1 MKSPSDNKPESSAPL
16 LQTGGLSRELSRVV
30 LLVFAVVS
38 LWQLAHQLV
47 EILLMF
53 AMVFLLAIILNSVVV
68 WLENRGVRRGIA
80 VGLIML
86 SFIGSIALGGWLVV
100 PPALKQANQ
109 LVSKAPEYWKTI
121 RKRAAVLEQKYP
133 ALDQLWPEFLDEENG
148 QNVVGSRE
156 KSVKKSTTQVAE
168 DEPEGN
174 RVATADSETN
184 SPTEEAPVPPDI
196 SSDEAET
203 NGNKASKSS
212 DEGDAKDN
220 TDAEDKTVTRTVTT
234 KTARAVAEPNPAE
247 AAPPLPFANLLEQ
260 DALLGY
266 AKSAFAITATLAG
279 AVFVTVLGFLL
290 LMFTLA
296 NPQALVGGLLS
307 IAPENHREA
316 TRRSLAR
323 VFMQM
328 TGWARATMMNGTITG
343 VLTGV
348 GLTMVGV
355 QPALVFGICAFFGEF
370 VPNVGPLVAA
380 APAIFVALS
389 MGPEKAMAALG
400 VIIFVQAIASNA
412 INPLIMGREMKLHPV
427 SITFFALAMGKLF
440 GVAGAILAVP
450 AAATSKILLEE
461 FYLRPRGVSEAT
473 VEKQA
478 RGIVMNESGVD
489 EPDD

>member
-1 MKSPSDNKPESSAPL
+1 MWSVAAKNRLKNQPL
-16 LQTGGLSRELSRVV
+16 E
-30 LLVFAVVS
+30 
-38 LWQLAHQLV
+38 
-47 EILLMF
+47 
-53 AMVFLLAIILNSVVV
+53 
-68 WLENRGVRRGIA
+68 
-80 VGLIML
+80 
-86 SFIGSIALGGWLVV
+86 
-100 PPALKQANQ
+100 
-109 LVSKAPEYWKTI
+109 
-121 RKRAAVLEQKYP
+121 
-133 ALDQLWPEFLDEENG
+133 
-148 QNVVGSRE
+148 
-156 KSVKKSTTQVAE
+156 VAE

-174 RVATADSETN
+174 RVATADNEPST
-184 SPTEEAPVPPDI
+184 PIEEAPVPPDI
-196 SSDEAET
+196 SSDKESET

-212 DEGDAKDN
+212 DEGDAKD
-220 TDAEDKTVTRTVTT
+220 KTVTRTVTT
-234 KTARAVAEPNPAE
+234 KTARAAAEPNPAE

-450 AAATSKILLEE
+450 AAATSKILIEE
-461 FYLRPRGVSEAT
+461 FYLLPRGVSETT
-473 VEKQA
+473 VEEQA
-478 RGIVMNESGVD
+478 RGIVMNEAGVD
-489 EPDD
+489 EPDDSISTAEDAESAEERQETGDEETREARQETKEDAV

>member
-1 MKSPSDNKPESSAPL
+1 MKSPSENKPESSSAPL

-38 LWQLAHQLV
+38 LWQLTHQLV
-47 EILLMF
+47 EVLLMF

-68 WLENRGVRRGIA
+68 WLEKRGLKRGLA
-80 VGLIML
+80 VSLIML
-86 SFIGSIALGGWLVV
+86 CFLGSIVLGGWLVV
-100 PPALKQANQ
+100 PPALKQGNQ
-109 LVSKAPEYWKTI
+109 LISQAPDYWKTI
-121 RKRAAVLEQKYP
+121 RKRASLLEKKYP
-133 ALDQLWPEFLDEENG
+133 ALEQIWPEFLDDNG

-156 KSVKKSTTQVAE
+156 KSVKKSTTQVAK
-168 DEPEGN
+168 DEPEDN
-174 RVATADSETN
+174 KASTTDSEA
-184 SPTEEAPVPPDI
+184 PTSIEEAPVPPDI
-196 SSDEAET
+196 SNDEAKS
-203 NGNKASKSS
+203 NGTKASTSS
-212 DEGDAKDN
+212 DASEAK
-220 TDAEDKTVTRTVTT
+220 DKTVTRTVTT
-234 KTARAVAEPNPAE
+234 KTARAVTAPKPVEST
-247 AAPPLPFANLLEQ
+247 PPLPIADLLQQ

-279 AVFVTVLGFLL
+279 AVFVAVLGFLL

-307 IAPENHREA
+307 VTPANHREA

-328 TGWARATMMNGTITG
+328 TGWARATVMNGTITG

-348 GLTMVGV
+348 GLTLVGV

-389 MGPEKAMAALG
+389 LGPEKAAAALG

-450 AAATSKILLEE
+450 AAATSKILIEE
-461 FYLRPRGVSEAT
+461 FYLRPHGVSEAV
-473 VEKQA
+473 VEEQA